1 MIVVVDYG
9 MGNLHSVSKA
19 LCTTGAQVHVTD
31 NPDVVAEAD
40 SLVVPGVGAFAEAMK
55 QLKALDL
62 CDAICKHVHS
72 GKPFLGICL
81 GLQILFDVG
90 CEDGEHRGLG
100 LLRGKVVRFDRSRL
114 SQACGGNASLKIPHM
129 GWNQI
134 RIVGASP
141 VLDGLADED
150 YFYFVHSY
158 YVEPEDDNVV
168 VARTDYGGEFVSA
181 VARDNLFA
189 CQFHPE
195 KSQKLGL
202 QILENFVKL

>member
-19 LCTTGAQVHVTD
+19 LCTTGAQVQVTD
-31 NPDVVAEAD
+31 NPDVVAGAD

-55 QLKALDL
+55 QLKALGL

-100 LLRGKVVRFDRSRL
+100 LLRGRVVRFDL
-114 SQACGGNASLKIPHM
+114 SDASLKVPHM

-134 RIVGASP
+134 RIKRPTP
-141 VLDGLADED
+141 VIDGLTDGD
-150 YFYFVHSY
+150 FLYFVHSY
-158 YVEPEDDNVV
+158 YVEPEDDGI
-168 VARTDYGGEFVSA
+168 VATRTGYGGEFVSS